1 MLKLI
6 TNIKSRQILESYL
19 HQGLKMIVQMYLNR
33 YRDTI
38 AGSPPGERI
47 IFFEKIRYASQKL
60 NFSNFF
66 LAKKSIKMTLN
77 SPEVKTMLQKIIY
90 SYFIFMSS

>member
-47 IFFEKIRYASQKL
+47 IFFGKNKVCLSKTKFLKIF
-60 NFSNFF
+60 FS
-66 LAKKSIKMTLN
+66 KKINKNDL
-77 SPEVKTMLQKIIY
+77 K
-90 SYFIFMSS
+90 